1 VAMSTCA
8 GCGVALDSSGGHA
21 SRECPNC
28 KRGESVEGRHFYCS
42 KECFTSSWAVH
53 KKRHVRKART
63 ITLDMDV
70 NYTRDEVASFGFMS
84 DVEWD
89 DFQATPDFTAAMAQQ
104 LKQAQMMSKEAE
116 KCMMSKDAE
125 KYNDIPRSSWNTSLN
140 VICSMQKVTLEQVY
154 SAVQDVLLMTTFLY
168 DKESTD
174 QHQMQ
179 PINIMFEI
187 LRRNYLYHV
196 SLLVFEASN
205 RIQGVAGR
213 KVQEEFYQQVTGHP
227 AMLFAKCFGEAFSIN
242 SLAAQEELTK
252 VKSVTK
258 MRDES
263 FDLTCPM
270 YVCAFVATMLL
281 KMWNDRLS
289 SIRGNGEEGG
299 GGSSPLSSAVPT
311 AASATSAFIVQRI
324 ITAEERAKLSVGLLK
339 LLGRKL
345 PSFWNMKMRRRGQ
358 LSFRD
363 FLKGVNGHG
372 SREAK
377 RLGRLEDACR
387 RGSPE
392 PKQRMGPGGGGNRVE
407 VLSCMRAPW
416 LAVTE
421 I

>member
-1 VAMSTCA
+1 MAMSTCA

-174 QHQMQ
+174 QH
-179 PINIMFEI
+179 
-187 LRRNYLYHV
+187 HV
-196 SLLVFEASN
+196 
-205 RIQGVAGR
+205 
-213 KVQEEFYQQVTGHP
+213 
-227 AMLFAKCFGEAFSIN
+227 
-242 SLAAQEELTK
+242 
-252 VKSVTK
+252 
-258 MRDES
+258 RD
-263 FDLTCPM
+263 P
-270 YVCAFVATMLL
+270 
-281 KMWNDRLS
+281 
-289 SIRGNGEEGG
+289 
-299 GGSSPLSSAVPT
+299 
-311 AASATSAFIVQRI
+311 Q
-324 ITAEERAKLSVGLLK
+324 AKLS
-339 LLGRKL
+339 L
-345 PSFWNMKMRRRGQ
+345 PCLPPGIRSIESHTRRGGPKSPRGI
-358 LSFRD
+358 LPAGDGPS
-363 FLKGVNGHG
+363 G
-372 SREAK
+372 
-377 RLGRLEDACR
+377 DALC
-387 RGSPE
+387 
-392 PKQRMGPGGGGNRVE
+392 
-407 VLSCMRAPW
+407 
-416 LAVTE
+416 
-421 I
+421 